1 MLIEQIILENIGS
14 YRGPNLFDLS
24 INSNEKNVI
33 LIGGENGAGKTTFL
47 NSIRLGL
54 FGSYGYGY
62 KTENKEYFNQVYSFL
77 NANARKQENELFSI
91 TILFNE
97 VENYRRNSYTFKR
110 SWSLTGG
117 NLKEKFTILKD
128 GSHLND
134 AETDIYQSKLK
145 DTFPPKLFDL
155 CLFDGEEISRIISEN
170 KLSSYLQEL
179 STVVFNLDLFN
190 SLELDLAAYLQQ
202 AVNEKQLSTL
212 EEEVLELQKEEI
224 EKLLNIREINEK
236 VHVDLESV
244 KKLRET
250 YISIKKDFETHG
262 GLVKEER
269 EDLNQQMLEVEMV
282 RKKNSESVK
291 DFVQNL
297 LPFSL
302 NKNLLLSAR
311 KQIQDEEKLSL
322 FTQLEKELSIDK
334 LTEISKELPELSSIE
349 KVAPTLR
356 DRILDIVKPEPNDVT
371 YIHHLSPSQRMEIE
385 LISQTIEKER
395 HDVYLD
401 LLEQNRILLLEAKEL
416 RQKINTNDLANE
428 FSQML
433 QKMEQIQEEIHSLEK
448 GIEQNSL
455 LLQEKQSAL
464 TSLQSTIETKQSII
478 EQGSKKKS
486 SFTIAQNIKKLSTE
500 FQKLQ
505 HQKKLQQVQIEATR
519 MLNKLMRKQQYI
531 SSIRIN
537 PETFEVSLFDRDRD
551 MVVKE
556 TLSAGEKE
564 ILLLSLIWAMFKC
577 SGRRVPFIFDT
588 LLGRL
593 DRTHKRNIL
602 IDFIPSCGDQVL
614 ILSTNSEVD
623 ESHYKL
629 LEEYLSHR
637 YLLEFNI
644 EKHQTV
650 VSHHYFNFEGKEHTS

>member
-1 MLIEQIILENIGS
+1 MLIEQIKLENIGS
-14 YRGPNLFDLS
+14 YRGLNLFDLS

-62 KTENKEYFNQVYSFL
+62 KTENKDYYNRVYSYL
-77 NANARKQENELFSI
+77 NSNARKQENEQFSI
-91 TILFNE
+91 TILFSE
-97 VENYRRNSYTFKR
+97 VENYRRNSYKFTR
-110 SWSLTGG
+110 SWSLKGSSI
-117 NLKEKFTILKD
+117 KETFSVMKD
-128 GSHLND
+128 GNYLNE

-190 SLELDLAAYLQQ
+190 NLENDLTVYLQQ
-202 AVNEKQLSTL
+202 AVNENQLSAL
-212 EEEVLELQKEEI
+212 EEEVLQLQKNEA
-224 EKLLNIREINEK
+224 EKLKTIKDLEEK
-236 VHVDLESV
+236 ITVDLDTV
-244 KKLRET
+244 KTLRET
-250 YISIKKDFETHG
+250 YSSIKKDFETHG

-269 EDLNQQMLEVEMV
+269 DNFNQQMLEIENE
-282 RKKNSESVK
+282 RKKNSERVR

-297 LPFSL
+297 LPFYL
-302 NKNLLLSAR
+302 NKNLLLSAKR
-311 KQIQDEEKLSL
+311 QIQDEEKLS
-322 FTQLEKELSIDK
+322 FYTQLEQELSIDK
-334 LTEISKELPELSSIE
+334 LTEITKELPELSSIE
-349 KVAPTLR
+349 IIAPTLR
-356 DRILDIVKPEPNDVT
+356 DRILNIVKPEPIEVT
-371 YIHHLSPSQRMEIE
+371 YIHHVSPSQRMEIE
-385 LISQTIEKER
+385 LVSQLIEKESR
-395 HDVYLD
+395 DSYLD
-401 LLEQNRILLLEAKEL
+401 LLEQNRNMLGQAKEL
-416 RQKINTNDLANE
+416 RQKINTNDFANE

-433 QKMEQIQEEIHSLEK
+433 EKMEQIQEEVYSLEK
-448 GIEQNSL
+448 KIEQNSIS
-455 LLQEKQSAL
+455 LQEKQQVLA
-464 TSLQSTIETKQSII
+464 SLQTTIETKENII

-486 SFTIAQNIKKLSTE
+486 SFSIAQNIKKLSTE

-531 SSIRIN
+531 SAIRIN
-537 PETFEVSLFDRDRD
+537 PETFEVSLYDRDRD
-551 MVVKE
+551 MIVKE

-564 ILLLSLIWAMFKC
+564 ILLLSIIWAMFKC

-629 LEEYLSHR
+629 LEEHLSHR

-650 VSHHYFNFEGKEHTS
+650 VSHHYFNFEGKEHKS

>member
-62 KTENKEYFNQVYSFL
+62 KTENKDYFNRVYSYL
-77 NANARKQENELFSI
+77 NANARKHENEQFSI

-97 VENYRRNSYTFKR
+97 VENYLRNSYKFTR
-110 SWSLTGG
+110 SWSLKG
-117 NLKEKFTILKD
+117 NTLKEKFSIMKD
-128 GSHLND
+128 GSYLNE

-190 SLELDLAAYLQQ
+190 NLESDLAIYLQQ

-212 EEEVLELQKEEI
+212 EEEVLELQKDET
-224 EKLLNIREINEK
+224 KKRTNIKDINEIINS
-236 VHVDLESV
+236 DLETV

-269 EDLNQQMLEVEMV
+269 DNLSQQMLEIEMK
-282 RKKNSESVK
+282 RRKNSEHVRN
-291 DFVQNL
+291 FVQNL
-297 LPFSL
+297 LPFYL
-302 NKNLLLSAR
+302 NKNLLLSAK

-322 FTQLEKELSIDK
+322 YTQLEKELSIDK
-334 LTEISKELPELSSIE
+334 LTEISKDLPELASI
-349 KVAPTLR
+349 KKFAPTLR
-356 DRILDIVKPEPNDVT
+356 DRILGIVKPEPNDVT
-371 YIHHLSPSQRMEIE
+371 YIHHVSPSQRMEIE
-385 LISQTIEKER
+385 LVSQTIEKEN
-395 HDVYLD
+395 HDAYID
-401 LLEQNRILLLEAKEL
+401 LLEKNRIMLADAKEL
-416 RQKINTNDLANE
+416 RQKINTNDFANE

-433 QKMEQIQEEIHSLEK
+433 QQMEQIQEKIHSLEK
-448 GIEQNSL
+448 RIEQNRV
-455 LLQEKQSAL
+455 LLQNEQSAL
-464 TSLQSTIETKQSII
+464 ISLQSIIENKQSII

-537 PETFEVSLFDRDRD
+537 PETFEVSLFDRDRE

-629 LEEYLSHR
+629 LEEHLSHR

>member
-62 KTENKEYFNQVYSFL
+62 KTENKDYFNRVYSYL
-77 NANARKQENELFSI
+77 NANARKQENEQFSI
-91 TILFNE
+91 TIIFNE
-97 VENYRRNSYTFKR
+97 VENYRRNSYKFTR
-110 SWSLTGG
+110 SWSLKGD
-117 NLKEKFTILKD
+117 NLKEKFTITKD
-128 GSHLND
+128 GSYLND

-190 SLELDLAAYLQQ
+190 NLEIDLAAYLQQ

-212 EEEVLELQKEEI
+212 EEEVLELQKVEI
-224 EKLLNIREINEK
+224 EKLKSIKDINEI
-236 VHVDLESV
+236 VNLDLDTM

-269 EDLNQQMLEVEMV
+269 ENLNQQMLEIEMY
-282 RKKNSESVK
+282 RKKNSERVK

-297 LPFSL
+297 LPFYL

-322 FTQLEKELSIDK
+322 FTHLEKELSIDK
-334 LTEISKELPELSSIE
+334 LTEISKELPELASFE
-349 KVAPTLR
+349 KIAPSLR
-356 DRILDIVKPEPNDVT
+356 ERILGIVKPEPNEVT

-385 LISQTIEKER
+385 LISQTIEKESNN
-395 HDVYLD
+395 VYLD
-401 LLEQNRILLLEAKEL
+401 LLEQNRNMLAEAKEL

-433 QKMEQIQEEIHSLEK
+433 HKMERIQEEIHSLEK
-448 GIEQNSL
+448 RIEQNNI
-455 LLQEKQSAL
+455 LLQEKQIAL

-551 MVVKE
+551 LVVKE

-629 LEEYLSHR
+629 LEEHLSHR